1 MSIFLFFKPSS
12 TIRIKN
18 QSLLLIGPKIPTYFI
33 LKTLNNNSLYTT
45 IRKNKY
51 KLYRHNV
58 INNIKLT
65 LNL

>member
-12 TIRIKN
+12 TIRMKN
-18 QSLLLIGPKIPTYFI
+18 QPMLLIGPEISTYFI
-33 LKTLNNNSLYTT
+33 LKTLNNNSLHTT

-58 INNIKLT
+58 INNIKLA